1 MKKISKPL
9 FYLLL
14 SLLLLLLGYKMPI
27 AAAASIPIV
36 ANVSTNSNSPEA
48 AVAQALVDICPQLQT
63 LERSSPSGLI
73 PSSCWICALSWEIS
87 TSRFLV
93 LPT

>member
-48 AVAQALVDICPQLQT
+48 AVAQAWSISAPNYK
-63 LERSSPSGLI
+63 RWSG
-73 PSSCWICALSWEIS
+73 AAH
-87 TSRFLV
+87 RG
-93 LPT
+93 